1 MKRVAWPDLALM
13 LLLALVAFVPRWV
26 LLHQLDMVTDEAVYV
41 PVGRLDVS
49 LLAHGRLLAPE
60 WLINYEAPALP
71 KLLMG
76 LAAALGGFVQPS
88 LGMVQAARLP
98 GAVLSALTLALLYPL
113 GRPVFGRWPALLG
126 ALCLALSPWYSYFSS
141 IAYLDIYAASFV
153 SLAFVTL
160 WYACQHPRLYL
171 LVGVLL
177 GLGFAC
183 KYTAALALPG
193 ILAFLWYQTRL
204 GDGTGNGQTRLSERS
219 GGAQKRLPWR
229 MLGLAA
235 LAGLAALYVADPP
248 IWVNP
253 VIRLA
258 DSIGFQFGHAEQ
270 GHRTFFA
277 GSYGGHI
284 PPGAVFLIL
293 LIKLSVFVVVP
304 ALLFLPWAALR
315 LARLGRQQRA
325 EDLPLAFGLCWLGG
339 LLLPFSF
346 LSIVVGTHYMLPLAA
361 PVCLVGAY
369 TLLRA
374 LTWAASRLLRARPA
388 QMPPTEPQPASS
400 QPQPAQ
406 HAPANLLATAAEA
419 AGTRLAAD
427 SPPMR
432 RLSRP
437 VLARVVALV
446 LAGVLLVV
454 PHALGL
460 VSVPQA
466 EGYTSELFPSEN
478 GWLQV
483 AYPGYAD
490 GVEWLQA
497 HARAPGT
504 VGLVSL
510 PDALHYWLA
519 ARQDLQ
525 STRLPLRAATPTDVA
540 GDAYLVWPMHLIQRG
555 YPPPPA
561 WQGKVVHAVTGGATT
576 YCLILAWN
584 PQSVQT

>member
-1 MKRVAWPDLALM
+1 MKLLAWPDLALT
-13 LLLALVAFVPRWV
+13 LVLALVAFIPRWV
-26 LLHQLDMVTDEAVYV
+26 LLHQLDIVTDEAVYV

-49 LLAHGRLLAPE
+49 LLAHGHLLAPE
-60 WLINYEAPALP
+60 WLVNYEAPALP

-76 LAAALGGFVQPS
+76 LAAALAGFVQPS

-98 GAVLSALTLALLYPL
+98 GAIISALALALLYPL
-113 GRPVFGRWPALLG
+113 SKPIFGRWPALLG

-141 IAYLDIYAASFV
+141 IAYLDMYAASFV
-153 SLAFVTL
+153 NLAFVTL
-160 WYACQHPRLYL
+160 WHARQRPRLYL

-193 ILAFLWYQTRL
+193 MLAFVWYQSRL
-204 GDGTGNGQTRLSERS
+204 GDSSAS
-219 GGAQKRLPWR
+219 GQKRLPWK

-235 LAGLAALYVADPP
+235 LCGLAALYLADPA

-258 DSIGFQFGHAEQ
+258 NSIGFQLGHAEQ

-277 GSYGGHI
+277 GSYSGHI

-293 LIKLSVFVVVP
+293 LIKVSAFVVLP
-304 ALLFLPWAALR
+304 ALLFLPWAAAR
-315 LARLGRQQRA
+315 LARHRRQPA
-325 EDLPLAFGLCWLGG
+325 PENAPLAFGLCWLGG

-374 LTWAASRLLRARPA
+374 LNGAAAWLLRAQTTRLQTQPAPVDQAGQVATRPA
-388 QMPPTEPQPASS
+388 ASKTS
-400 QPQPAQ
+400 
-406 HAPANLLATAAEA
+406 
-419 AGTRLAAD
+419 LAAD
-427 SPPMR
+427 YPASR
-432 RLSRP
+432 WLSRP
-437 VLARVVALV
+437 VLAQAFV
-446 LAGVLLVV
+446 LALAAVLLVV

-460 VSVPQA
+460 VSAPQA

-478 GWLQV
+478 GLLQV

-490 GVEWLQA
+490 GVQWLQV
-497 HARAPGT
+497 HARVPGS

-510 PDALHYWLA
+510 PDALNYWLA

-525 STRLPLRAATPTDVA
+525 SARLPLRAATPTELA
-540 GDAYLVWPMHLIQRG
+540 GDEYLVWPMHLIQRG
-555 YPPPPA
+555 YPPPPEWA
-561 WQGKVVHAVTGGATT
+561 GKVVHAVMGGATI
-576 YCLILAWN
+576 YCLILALH
-584 PQSVQT
+584 PASVDI